1 MPFNVLDF
9 HSLFYHFQPGLV
21 GLVDYDNDSD
31 EEEQEEDSPSAKRAR
46 TSCDS

>member
-1 MPFNVLDF
+1 MCLIFTRIF
-9 HSLFYHFQPGLV
+9 FSQPGLV